1 MKLFPIFSWRKLKQ
15 FLSIVVLLTLFA
27 CPTDDECT
35 KTITIPQTYF
45 VGNQSYTQEITQEIP
60 CDQQEPTEPGEII
73 EPPVLENFTYQILSF
88 NYEPYTDNNTTL
100 VQYEIQLN
108 NHNDFA
114 VTGIPYLTRID
125 GDFEV
130 SGPISTDASEP
141 CYEIAA
147 NSSCVLSF
155 NQEYTIDP
163 NIPPSSTYQIV
174 NVEYVVTN

>member
-1 MKLFPIFSWRKLKQ
+1 MRTIPFVNFRILKQ
-15 FLSIVVLLTLFA
+15 CICIVCLSTLFA
-27 CPTDDECT
+27 CPSDDDCT

-45 VGNQSYTQEITQEIP
+45 VGNQSYIQEITQEIP
-60 CDQQEPTEPGEII
+60 CDQQEPSEPGEII
-73 EPPVLENFTYQILSF
+73 EPPVLENFTYEILSF

-125 GDFEV
+125 GNFEV

-141 CYEIAA
+141 CYEISA

-163 NIPPSSTYQIV
+163 NIPPSSTFQIV
-174 NVEYVVTN
+174 NVEYVVIN